1 MAGHILIVDDEEGVR
16 FSLRGILEDEGYTVS
31 EADSGENALLF
42 LEKNSVDLVF
52 LDIWMSGIDG
62 LETLRRAKELYQQ
75 IPFIMIS
82 GHGNVE
88 TAVQALRM
96 GAHDFVE
103 KPLSLEKILVSVRH
117 ALEMKELKQENSI
130 LRQAVQN
137 DYEVPMVTNSGIM
150 RAFMRDLMKVAPTDA
165 WVLITGENG
174 TGKELAARTL
184 HRNSKQKDKPFIA
197 VNCAAIPEE
206 LIESELFGH
215 EKGAFTGAEATK
227 IGKFELA
234 HNGILFLDEIGDMS
248 LKTQAK
254 ILRILQEQCFERVGG
269 TKNIKVQV
277 RVIAATNKD
286 LEKAIQDGEF
296 RQDLYYRL
304 RVFPL
309 HVPPLRERKEDIV
322 PLTETLLKVVEKKYS
337 MQAPILTKEILQVLE
352 EWTWPGNVRELMHL
366 LERLTVLYSGKE
378 VDYTLLPLEMLEKV
392 GKGHIVQSAKS
403 VCAQDETLQNMLTL
417 DYKSA
422 KSAFEEYYLTHKL
435 DEVGG
440 NVSKLSEL
448 IGLERSNIHKK
459 LKNIN
464 E

>member
-1 MAGHILIVDDEEGVR
+1 MAGHILVVDDEEGVR
-16 FSLRGILEDEGYTVS
+16 FSLRGILEDENYTVS

-42 LEKNSVDLVF
+42 LENNLVDLVF
-52 LDIWMSGIDG
+52 LDIWLTGIDG
-62 LETLRRAKELYQQ
+62 LETLKRAKDLYPQ

-88 TAVQALRM
+88 TAVQALRL

-103 KPLSLEKILVSVRH
+103 KPLSLEKILLSVRH
-117 ALEMKELKQENSI
+117 ALEMKELKQENSL
-130 LRQAVQN
+130 LRQAVHN
-137 DYEVPMVTNSGIM
+137 DYEGPMVANSKVM

-184 HRNSKQKDKPFIA
+184 HRNSKQKDRPFIA

-215 EKGAFTGAEATK
+215 EKGAFTGADSTK

-234 HNGILFLDEIGDMS
+234 NNGILFLDEIGDMS
-248 LKTQAK
+248 LRTQAK

-286 LEKAIQDGEF
+286 LEKAIADGEF

-309 HVPPLRERKEDIV
+309 SVPPLRERKEDM
-322 PLTETLLKVVEKKYS
+322 PLLIETLLHAVEK
-337 MQAPILTKEILQVLE
+337 
-352 EWTWPGNVRELMHL
+352 
-366 LERLTVLYSGKE
+366 
-378 VDYTLLPLEMLEKV
+378 
-392 GKGHIVQSAKS
+392 
-403 VCAQDETLQNMLTL
+403 
-417 DYKSA
+417 
-422 KSAFEEYYLTHKL
+422 
-435 DEVGG
+435 
-440 NVSKLSEL
+440 
-448 IGLERSNIHKK
+448 NIP
-459 LKNIN
+459 
-464 E
+464 